1 MTRVSPSKLSLIHRV
16 AGLWNDSLSVGQWVF
31 ITSGP
36 VPSRGRWQVT
46 KTGDEIV
53 IERGGDTARLFWDTP
68 KQCWRIE
75 QQNSVGGD
83 VAIKTASLSRIAGE
97 VRFIKDQSETKGWA
111 YGGAPPSQRDGIG
124 TFAYTAKKAK
134 TLARIL
140 RGTMLAMGHTMSV
153 YSMFAKLKSSEIS
166 PDGSLGGKG
175 YIQRI
180 KDMRFAYGNVIEAL
194 SSLSDTLYDEV
205 KAPHWTPILRNQAPE
220 AQSIIEDAERI
231 QKDPEGFAEQEIA
244 EDFNDPGIKSEDP

>member
-1 MTRVSPSKLSLIHRV
+1 MTRVNPSKLNLVYRV
-16 AGLWNDSLSVGQWVF
+16 ASLWNEKLSVGQWVF
-31 ITSGP
+31 ITEGP
-36 VPSRGRWQVT
+36 VPSRGRWQVAEV
-46 KTGDEIV
+46 GDDV
-53 IERGGDTARLFWDTP
+53 TLERGGDKARLYWDTATNL
-68 KQCWRIE
+68 WMIE
-75 QQNSVGGD
+75 QQNSAGG
-83 VAIKTASLSRIAGE
+83 VVTLKTAGMARVAGE

-111 YGGAPPSQRDGIG
+111 YGGAPPSERDGIG
-124 TFAYTAKKAK
+124 TFKYTAKKAK

-175 YIQRI
+175 YIQKI

-194 SSLSDTLYDEV
+194 SGLSDTLYDEV
-205 KAPHWTPILRNQAPE
+205 KAPHWTPILRNQAQD

-231 QKDPEGFAEQEIA
+231 QKDPEGFAEQEVA
-244 EDFNDPGIKSEDP
+244 DEFKDPGVKSEDA

>member
-1 MTRVSPSKLSLIHRV
+1 MTTVNPSRLSRIHRV
-16 AGLWNDSLSVGQWVF
+16 ASLWNEKLSVGQYVF
-31 ITSGP
+31 ITEGP
-36 VPSRGRWQVT
+36 ATARGRW
-46 KTGDEIV
+46 EITRV
-53 IERGGDTARLFWDTP
+53 AEDVSLERGGVTARLFWDTARNV
-68 KQCWRIE
+68 WMVE
-75 QQNSVGGD
+75 LVGSTGGE
-83 VAIKTASLSRIAGE
+83 VTLKTASMSRTAGE

-124 TFAYTAKKAK
+124 TFKYTAKKAK

-166 PDGSLGGKG
+166 PDGNLGGKG
-175 YIQRI
+175 YIQKI

-194 SSLSDTLYDEV
+194 SGLSDTLYDEV

-231 QKDPEGFAEQEIA
+231 QKDPEGFAEKEVA
-244 EDFNDPGIKSEDP
+244 DDFKDPGVMSEEA